1 MIRPVPARTRRYN
14 QAKVSL
20 VKVGIETDFC
30 LKLVHKLQSKEVVMK
45 AKSIWS
51 SVGAACLV
59 TLGSV
64 GLSLETAVAG
74 SIFGA
79 PTKGMSVDAYQSLV
93 KLDPQNTVGV
103 DWDAVRGMSGYFL
116 IDNQGEPT
124 VSVVDYNL
132 GETIKKIDMG
142 EEAGNHHIWV
152 IPGGRYVWSSQRFES
167 DTFWTIDLL
176 TLEVVDKFSLGSI
189 TGVEGIIAPLHV
201 GFAHTQPLAVVGN
214 ILDKEH
220 GYLTFLS
227 TVTRRPLETIEISC
241 HGARDA
247 MFTLDD
253 SKIFT
258 SCQQKPKGLSVVDV
272 KSRKEIKMVPVSG
285 GRAGAMSPDGKYFM
299 LAAKGAILFFDT
311 ETTDLV
317 KTVKVPGGGGNI
329 TCLPD
334 GSKCYGGLRKANAV
348 AVIDMTNLELLK
360 VIETGPNANRLYLNP
375 NNIRY
380 GLFCNEAGKSD
391 VVTVIDTQEDVAL
404 KNIYTGLGPHNIA
417 FNPEGTR
424 AVVSTKKET
433 VATLIDTSSA
443 DPMDWYVITTDLASA
458 IQNNGVRW
466 VLSPEALKS
475 VLN

>member
-1 MIRPVPARTRRYN
+1 MKNRKFLSA
-14 QAKVSL
+14 
-20 VKVGIETDFC
+20 VGSAC
-30 LKLVHKLQSKEVVMK
+30 LIM
-45 AKSIWS
+45 
-51 SVGAACLV
+51 VGAA
-59 TLGSV
+59 
-64 GLSLETAVAG
+64 GLSLESAYAG
-74 SIFGA
+74 STFGA
-79 PTKGMSVDAYQSLV
+79 PTVGMSVKDYRSLV

-176 TLEVVDKFSLGSI
+176 TQEVVDKFSLGRF

-220 GYLTFLS
+220 GYLTLMS
-227 TVTRRPLETIEISC
+227 TATRRPLQTIEISC

-258 SCQQKPKGLSVVDV
+258 SCQQEPKGMAVVDV
-272 KSRKEIKMVPVSG
+272 KSRQEIKMVPVSG
-285 GRAGAMSPDGKYFM
+285 GRAGAMSPDGKFFI

-317 KTVKVPGGGGNI
+317 KTVEVPGGGGNI
-329 TCLPD
+329 SCLPD
-334 GSKCYGGLRKANAV
+334 SSKCYGGLRKANAV
-348 AVIDMTNLELLK
+348 AVIDMNNLELLK
-360 VIETGPNANRLYLNP
+360 VIETGPDTNRLYLNP
-375 NNIRY
+375 INSRY
-380 GLFCNEAGKSD
+380 ALVCNESGKSD
-391 VVTVIDTQEDVAL
+391 VVTVIDTQEDIAL

-443 DPMDWYVITTDLASA
+443 DPMDWDVITTDLAA
-458 IQNNGVRW
+458 GIQNNGVRW

>member
-1 MIRPVPARTRRYN
+1 MKNRKFLSA
-14 QAKVSL
+14 
-20 VKVGIETDFC
+20 VGSAC
-30 LKLVHKLQSKEVVMK
+30 LIM
-45 AKSIWS
+45 
-51 SVGAACLV
+51 VGAA
-59 TLGSV
+59 
-64 GLSLETAVAG
+64 GLSLESAYAG
-74 SIFGA
+74 STFGA
-79 PTKGMSVDAYQSLV
+79 PTVGMSVKDYQSLV
-93 KLDPQNTVGV
+93 KLDPQNTVGM

-176 TLEVVDKFSLGSI
+176 TQEVVDKFSLGRF

-220 GYLTFLS
+220 GYLTLMS
-227 TVTRRPLETIEISC
+227 TATRRPLQTIEISC

-258 SCQQKPKGLSVVDV
+258 SCQQEPKGMAVVDV
-272 KSRKEIKMVPVSG
+272 KSRQEIKMVPVSG
-285 GRAGAMSPDGKYFM
+285 GRAGAMSPDGKYFI

-317 KTVKVPGGGGNI
+317 KTVEVPGGGGNI

-334 GSKCYGGLRKANAV
+334 SSKCYGGLRKANAV
-348 AVIDMTNLELLK
+348 AVIDMTNLELIK
-360 VIETGPNANRLYLNP
+360 VIETGPDTNRLYLNP
-375 NNIRY
+375 INSRY
-380 GLFCNEAGKSD
+380 ALVCNESGKSD
-391 VVTVIDTQEDVAL
+391 VVTVIDTQEDIAL

-443 DPMDWYVITTDLASA
+443 DPMDWDVITTDLAA
-458 IQNNGVRW
+458 GIQNNGVRW